1 MNDKVYTHSINH
13 SNFNSKSDIKKLSDI
28 LDSKKLLSL
37 RKRGYKDSTGFS
49 GLDYISL
56 CDYEKRGI
64 TNHGKPFC
72 NGFYA
77 YTRHGISLAFDKDKI
92 NERYE
97 VIIPNILNVNIKKNE
112 FFHYMGVLGNAVERY
127 SDLPDEVQ
135 IKDEVSLEGLSFIT
149 YPVEEYFYSHLF
161 IKQENKRKRLIQ
173 ELNNLKSVL
182 ESHNYDLDVYDIDS
196 KLLLNEEGIEKIL
209 TKKY

>member
-1 MNDKVYTHSINH
+1 MDDKVYMHSINH
-13 SNFNSKSDIKKLSDI
+13 SNFNSKSDIKKLSCI
-28 LDSKKLLSL
+28 LESNKLLSL
-37 RKRGYKDSTGFS
+37 RKRGISYSSGFA

-64 TNHGKPFC
+64 TNHGKPLY

-77 YTRHGISLAFDKDKI
+77 YTRHGISLAFDKDRI
-92 NERYE
+92 NKEYE
-97 VIIPNILNVNIKKNE
+97 VIIPNLLNVDIRKKE
-112 FFHYMGVLGNAVERY
+112 YYHYMGILGNEIERF

-149 YPVEEYFYSHLF
+149 YPIEEFFLSRLF
-161 IKQENKRKRLIQ
+161 IKQESKRKRLIQ

-182 ESHNYDLDVYDIDS
+182 ESYSYDLDIYDIDS
-196 KLLLNEEGIEKIL
+196 KLLLDEDGIEKIL
-209 TKKY
+209 TKRY